1 MPSTDLFDGGRLT
14 VIDGGLSTQLER
26 RGHDVSGTLWTARL
40 LLESP
45 GEVQGAHEDMI
56 RAGAEVIT
64 TASYQISRAGF
75 IEAGFSAS
83 DADQALRAS
92 IEVARAAAFATDRT
106 VLVAA
111 SVGPYGAITH
121 DGREYQGRYGISM
134 QELTEF
140 HAQRLRVLIDAGA
153 DLLAIETIPDVDEL
167 HAIIAALQALPAI
180 PAWISVTACSGSELW
195 AGQSIEDAAAVV
207 DAAATNADA
216 PLPILA
222 FGVNCTDPRFV
233 EELLTRA
240 RSVTDLPLLA
250 YANAGG
256 LWADDEWQGADVAG
270 QAFSDELVRRWIA
283 AGVQVIGGCCGSD
296 ARDIARIRSLADAF
310 HDESPIA

>member
-1 MPSTDLFDGGRLT
+1 
-14 VIDGGLSTQLER
+14 
-26 RGHDVSGTLWTARL
+26 
-40 LLESP
+40 
-45 GEVQGAHEDMI
+45 
-56 RAGAEVIT
+56 
-64 TASYQISRAGF
+64 
-75 IEAGFSAS
+75 
-83 DADQALRAS
+83 
-92 IEVARAAAFATDRT
+92 
-106 VLVAA
+106 
-111 SVGPYGAITH
+111 
-121 DGREYQGRYGISM
+121 
-134 QELTEF
+134 
-140 HAQRLRVLIDAGA
+140 
-153 DLLAIETIPDVDEL
+153 VDEL
-167 HAIIAALQALPAI
+167 HAIIAALQAVPAI

-256 LWADDEWQGADVAG
+256 SWADDEWQGADAAG
-270 QAFSDELVRRWIA
+270 QAFSDEIVRRWIA
-283 AGVQVIGGCCGSD
+283 VGVQVIGGCCGSD